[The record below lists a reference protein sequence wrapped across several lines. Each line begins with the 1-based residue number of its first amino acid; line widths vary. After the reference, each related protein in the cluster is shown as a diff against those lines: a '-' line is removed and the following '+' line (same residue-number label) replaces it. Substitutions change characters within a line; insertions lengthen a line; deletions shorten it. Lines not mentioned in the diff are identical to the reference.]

1 LIFTIGTEII
11 EMQGMGAA
19 AVREIDPAQRLFTD
33 REANYCESKRR
44 KSEHYAVRSAAK
56 RAALKALGAG
66 GREDLELRE
75 VEVIDDERGKPEM
88 LVHGRVKELF
98 EQQQIKQ
105 AALTLAHCRDI
116 AIAVVILQ
124 G

>member
-1 LIFTIGTEII
+1 MIFTIGTEII
-11 EMQGMGAA
+11 ETQGMREAA
-19 AVREIDPAQRLFTD
+19 ARGIAPAQNIFTD
-33 REANYCESKRR
+33 REATYCKSKRR
-44 KSEHYAVRSAAK
+44 HFEHYAARYAAK

-88 LVHGRVKELF
+88 LVHGRIKELF
-98 EQQQIKQ
+98 EQQHIQQ
-105 AALTLAHCRDI
+105 AVLSMAHCRDS

>member
-1 LIFTIGTEII
+1 VIFRIGIEII
-11 EMQGMGAA
+11 ETQRMEEA
-19 AVREIDPAQRLFTD
+19 AVREIDPAQSIFTD
-33 REANYCESKRR
+33 REANYCQGKRR
-44 KSEHYAVRSAAK
+44 KSESYAARYAAK
-56 RAALKALGAG
+56 RAALKTLGAG
-66 GREDLELRE
+66 GGEDIDVRE

-88 LVHGRVKELF
+88 LVHGRVKEFF